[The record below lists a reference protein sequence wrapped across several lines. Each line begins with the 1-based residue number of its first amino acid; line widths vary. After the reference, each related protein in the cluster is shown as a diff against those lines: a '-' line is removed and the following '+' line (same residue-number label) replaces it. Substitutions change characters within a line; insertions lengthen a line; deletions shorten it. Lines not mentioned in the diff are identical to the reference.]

1 MDMSNVAIS
10 RLKPNSENLFSPLT
24 GKDYADLKE
33 SISQHGVQEP
43 LIVTKDVNGGYKIIC
58 GHNRHR
64 IAVELNIEELPC
76 IVVENHLEIAAVD
89 TEIYRRHLTQEEKG
103 KYTALKRDME
113 KKHLETEIREKLHPG
128 ITELFNAGQLSSQ
141 DISYILKLP
150 KDAQKALVDNLTR
163 EKEVIKEVKVGVDKE
178 ALTAAGPTNTELKI
192 LQEENTRL
200 SETLTNLKTDLTTK
214 ESQVKSIQAATADL
228 VKIHK
233 KKLEALELDLENAK
247 SDADGT
253 IIKDHQEE
261 LEERRKSLVE
271 MSKAVEER
279 QSQIDSLKDDIA
291 RLKDQVLGREVDAKT
306 SVMARMD
313 IQAQLTK
320 ERIRYANP
328 ALLQRRLDTIVAELD
343 TLLDHVI
350 HYNWDEAVLLATE
363 NAGRIVAQKFTTL
376 AGKIKETLVS
386 EDAPKGQLK
395 MVK

>member
-1 MDMSNVAIS
+1 MDMSSLETS

-64 IAVELNIEELPC
+64 IAVELNIDELPC
-76 IVVENHLEIAAVD
+76 IVIENHLEIAAVD

-113 KKHLETEIREKLHPG
+113 KNHLEIEIREKLHPG
-128 ITELFNAGQLSSQ
+128 ISELFNARQLSSQ

-163 EKEVIKEVKVGVDKE
+163 EKEVIIEVKVGVDKE
-178 ALTAAGPTNTELKI
+178 ALTAADPANTELKI

-214 ESQVKSIQAATADL
+214 EAQVKTIQEATTAL
-228 VKIHK
+228 EKLHK
-233 KKLEALELDLENAK
+233 DKLEALVLDLENAK
-247 SDADGT
+247 SDADGA
-253 IIKDHQEE
+253 IKKDHQEE
-261 LEERRKSLVE
+261 LEKRRESLVE
-271 MSKAVEER
+271 MSHTVKER
-279 QSQIDSLKDDIA
+279 QSQIDKLEADILK
-291 RLKDQVLGREVDAKT
+291 LKDQVTSKEVDAKA
-306 SVMARMD
+306 SVMAKMD

-320 ERIRYANP
+320 ERNRNANP

-363 NAGRIVAQKFTTL
+363 NAGRIVAQKFTKLT
-376 AGKIKETLVS
+376 GKIKETLVS